1 MGSVLQLF
9 AGLLLAGVLAA
20 CGGGGG
26 GGGDAAST
34 TAPAT
39 AATPAAAGITSQ
51 PADQSVVAGM
61 AATFT
66 VVASAATAYQWQR
79 STDGG
84 ATFTAIVG
92 ATAAAYTSPAAS
104 IADSGTQYRVV
115 VSGAA
120 NSVTSSA
127 ATLTVAAAVVAPSIS
142 VQPADRSIFA
152 GQDASFSV
160 TAAGTNLA
168 YQWQGSLDG
177 VTFSDLPGE
186 THATLTL
193 PSVPLAASSSRVR
206 VVVSNTVGTVTST
219 AALLT
224 VTAAQAVPA
233 FTTQPV
239 SATVVAPAGATFTAV
254 ASGVPT
260 PTLQW
265 QRSTDGGATFV
276 DMVGA
281 TNATFVVSA
290 TADGDAVRI
299 YRVVATN
306 TAGSTPSNV
315 ATLTVNPASQAPAIT
330 AQPAAQT
337 VAAGAIATFTA
348 QASGTPTPTWQWQLS
363 SDGGGSFAN
372 INGATSPSYATPA
385 TTLADNGKRF
395 RAIATNVAGSAISAA
410 PLLTVTPPANR
421 MASARIA
428 HTATLLAS
436 GKVLVAAGVVDGSS
450 GGFFSS
456 AETFDPASAV
466 WSNVA
471 SLAQARGFHTATRLS
486 DGRVL
491 VAGGMGVNPGGGA
504 ALRLATAE
512 LYDPVSNA
520 WTSVG
525 SLATARAHHAA
536 TLLADGRVLVTGGS
550 TNDANQETA
559 SAELFDPATL
569 AWSPAAALLET
580 RREHQSVRLADG
592 RVMLI
597 GGGHQ
602 GSLASTELYDPVTNS
617 WSAGASMAIPRNHSS
632 ATVLANGKV
641 LAVGGWDQLGIG
653 VVGTAELYDP
663 ASNSWSLAG
672 TLVTGRYGHDAALL
686 PDGRVLI
693 AAGLGTTVLSSAE
706 IYDPAGNAWSATGAM
721 ATARYQPASALL
733 ANGKVLVT
741 GGSTAAGASL
751 ASGEVYDPLTGTWE

>member
-26 GGGDAAST
+26 GGDPATT
-34 TAPAT
+34 TAPT
-39 AATPAAAGITSQ
+39 TPSTPAAAGITSQ
-51 PADQSVVAGM
+51 PADQSVVAGT

-84 ATFTAIVG
+84 ATFTPVAG
-92 ATAAAYTSPAAS
+92 AATAAYTSPVAS
-104 IADSGTQYRVV
+104 MADSGTQYRVV
-115 VSGAA
+115 VSGPA
-120 NSVTSSA
+120 NTVTSTA
-127 ATLTVAAAVVAPSIS
+127 ATLTVTAAVVAPSIS
-142 VQPADRSIFA
+142 VQPADRSVTA

-168 YQWQGSLDG
+168 YQWQGSPDG
-177 VTFSDLPGE
+177 VAFSDLPGE
-186 THATLTL
+186 TNATLTL
-193 PSVPLAASSSRVR
+193 RAVPLTASASRVR
-206 VVVSNTVGTVTST
+206 VVVSNTAGRVTST

-224 VTAAQAVPA
+224 VTAAQAAPA
-233 FTTQPV
+233 FTTQPA
-239 SATVVAPAGATFTAV
+239 SATVAAPAGATFTAV
-254 ASGVPT
+254 ASGVPA

-265 QRSTDGGATFV
+265 QRSTDGGASFV
-276 DMVGA
+276 DIGGA
-281 TNATFVVSA
+281 TNASFVVSD
-290 TADGDAVRI
+290 TAEGDAVRT

-315 ATLTVNPASQAPAIT
+315 VTLTVNPAPQAPAIT
-330 AQPAAQT
+330 TQPVAQT
-337 VAAGAIATFTA
+337 VTAGSIATFTA
-348 QASGTPTPTWQWQLS
+348 QASGTPTPTWQWQVS

-372 INGATSPSYATPA
+372 INGATSPGYATPA
-385 TTLADNGKRF
+385 TTAADNGKRF

-410 PLLTVTPPANR
+410 PMLTVTPPANR
-421 MASARIA
+421 MASPRID

-436 GKVLVAAGVVDGSS
+436 GKVLVAAGVVNGSS

-456 AETFDPASAV
+456 AETFDPASGV

-491 VAGGMGVNPGGGA
+491 VAGGLGANPAGGA
-504 ALRLATAE
+504 PLRLATAE
-512 LYDPVSNA
+512 LYDPVNNA

-525 SLATARAHHAA
+525 SLATARSHHAA

-550 TNDANQETA
+550 TNDGNQTTETT
-559 SAELFDPATL
+559 ELFDPATM
-569 AWSPAAALLET
+569 AWSPAATLLQA
-580 RREHQSVRLADG
+580 RQNHRSVRLADG

-602 GSLASTELYDPVTNS
+602 GSLASTELYDPATNA
-617 WSAGASMAIPRNHSS
+617 WSAGASMAAPRNYAS
-632 ATVLANGKV
+632 ATVLSSGKV
-641 LAVGGWDQLGIG
+641 LAVGGWDQLGVV

-663 ASNSWSLAG
+663 ASNTWSPAG
-672 TLVTGRYGHDAALL
+672 ALVTGRYGHEAALL

-693 AAGLGTTVLSSAE
+693 AAGMGTTVFSSAE
-706 IYDPAGNAWSATGAM
+706 IYDPASNAWSTTGAM
-721 ATARYQPASALL
+721 TTARYEPASAVL
-733 ANGKVLVT
+733 ASGKVLVT
-741 GGSTAAGASL
+741 GGSTAAGAPL